1 MRADATEREKRQYT
15 SWREN
20 REGGRGTRWN
30 IDVGGRSKREDIPD
44 VAQCCRDVI
53 ILRRRPYHRRD
64 VSDEKAP

>member
-1 MRADATEREKRQYT
+1 MKYRRRRKKQIYP
-15 SWREN
+15 
-20 REGGRGTRWN
+20 
-30 IDVGGRSKREDIPD
+30 REDIPD